1 MRRRKRKNNI
11 IWTLT
16 LISALIIITLLPLPV
31 AEAASF
37 TVSKTNISLENGKN
51 STITINA
58 PTHTGRLDI
67 TSSNSGVASSSES
80 SLWVEN
86 NSKTITISAKSA
98 GTTVITIKGELYDS
112 STESEETFT
121 KTINVSVS
129 KGTTLGSNNTTGG
142 SSSNGSTSNG
152 STGSGNGGS
161 NGSVSNGSSSNN
173 SGSSGG
179 QNSSSKPSSGA
190 QNSSSKPSSS
200 GSANTSTSKPSES
213 INSNNT
219 ASNEQTTNETLI
231 EPSDEEIVQIEEV
244 ETENIEESNEEENQN
259 EQAEINPENL
269 EDINIE
275 ESGNIEHTNLVNF
288 KSNVI
293 IVAGIALA
301 GLTITGIGIGMKKK
315 IFKK

>member
-37 TVSKTNISLENGKN
+37 TVSKTNISLENGKS

-98 GTTVITIKGELYDS
+98 GTAVITIKGELYDS

-129 KGTTLGSNNTTGG
+129 KGTTSGSNNTTGGNTSGSTNGNQNGGNTSNNNQGSNSGTSNSGG

-190 QNSSSKPSSS
+190 QNSSSKPSSG
-200 GSANTSTSKPSES
+200 GSANTSTS
-213 INSNNT
+213 
-219 ASNEQTTNETLI
+219 
-231 EPSDEEIVQIEEV
+231 
-244 ETENIEESNEEENQN
+244 
-259 EQAEINPENL
+259 
-269 EDINIE
+269 
-275 ESGNIEHTNLVNF
+275 
-288 KSNVI
+288 
-293 IVAGIALA
+293 
-301 GLTITGIGIGMKKK
+301 
-315 IFKK
+315 